1 MTQEE
6 LIDRR
11 LRLTYLQKTQDSS
24 KSKSIQH
31 VKNRDFNKYEF
42 VELKIRGDRDTTH
55 ANTFH
60 EFVKQQIHQ
69 KGDLHAFRLI
79 AITFTRLQ
87 EIQNYHEAHK

>member
-6 LIDRR
+6 QSDRR

-24 KSKSIQH
+24 KSKASQH

-42 VELKIRGDRDTTH
+42 LELTIRGDRDTTH
-55 ANTFH
+55 ANALH

-69 KGDLHAFRLI
+69 K
-79 AITFTRLQ
+79 
-87 EIQNYHEAHK
+87 